1 MNIINGFFHNNN
13 NEKVNIE
20 DLNFFTPNKS
30 GVKYLAKVDN
40 EIFIDIN
47 NNQNDIIIDSSK
59 HEINIP
65 LNEKNSKILGQ
76 FYRIDEL
83 ILENA
88 YNNCFEWF
96 KKKIKKQLLEKLYLP
111 SILNDTLTIKCDPNL
126 LKKTNFGNSYTITI
140 QFIGIEFYKSNF
152 ISNLIVK
159 KIYSDNIE
167 TISKVDFISYIEK
180 RTESSKLEII
190 NDLIDSTEDVGN
202 SNTSNTEDIQ
212 DMISQVY
219 VSEDIKSQEI
229 KPVIQP
235 NDIETL
241 NEINQDIQTI
251 ENDSI
256 YNIDNIQNINN
267 EKRQEI
273 IDLFDK
279 AETASKNADLLKL
292 QAIKGASEL
301 RDAIK

>member
-1 MNIINGFFHNNN
+1 
-13 NEKVNIE
+13 
-20 DLNFFTPNKS
+20 
-30 GVKYLAKVDN
+30 
-40 EIFIDIN
+40 
-47 NNQNDIIIDSSK
+47 
-59 HEINIP
+59 
-65 LNEKNSKILGQ
+65 
-76 FYRIDEL
+76 
-83 ILENA
+83 
-88 YNNCFEWF
+88 
-96 KKKIKKQLLEKLYLP
+96 
-111 SILNDTLTIKCDPNL
+111 
-126 LKKTNFGNSYTITI
+126 
-140 QFIGIEFYKSNF
+140 
-152 ISNLIVK
+152 
-159 KIYSDNIE
+159 
-167 TISKVDFISYIEK
+167 
-180 RTESSKLEII
+180 
-190 NDLIDSTEDVGN
+190 
-202 SNTSNTEDIQ
+202 
-212 DMISQVY
+212 MISQVY

>member
-96 KKKIKKQLLEKLYLP
+96 KKK
-111 SILNDTLTIKCDPNL
+111 
-126 LKKTNFGNSYTITI
+126 
-140 QFIGIEFYKSNF
+140 
-152 ISNLIVK
+152 
-159 KIYSDNIE
+159 
-167 TISKVDFISYIEK
+167 
-180 RTESSKLEII
+180 
-190 NDLIDSTEDVGN
+190 
-202 SNTSNTEDIQ
+202 
-212 DMISQVY
+212 
-219 VSEDIKSQEI
+219 
-229 KPVIQP
+229 
-235 NDIETL
+235 
-241 NEINQDIQTI
+241 
-251 ENDSI
+251 
-256 YNIDNIQNINN
+256 
-267 EKRQEI
+267 
-273 IDLFDK
+273 
-279 AETASKNADLLKL
+279 
-292 QAIKGASEL
+292 
-301 RDAIK
+301 